1 MTERNPLLWLVAAL
15 VLSFVLAPIVVVII
29 ASFTQA
35 SVPEF
40 PPSQWSL
47 RWYAHALSQ
56 PVFRAAAWNSA
67 VLAAIATLINI
78 PIALMAAF
86 ALVRGRFPGRE
97 AIQTVLLAPLIVP
110 AVVTG
115 IAILLAFSA
124 AGWRD
129 AMSRLLLAHVVITL
143 PYMVRTIM
151 ASLVRLDPAA
161 EEAAMTLG
169 ASPLRCFLHVTLPL
183 VMPGLI
189 AGAVF
194 AFIVS
199 FDNVSVSL
207 FLTSART
214 STLPIAVLGYVEY
227 NIDPSIAALST
238 LLIGA
243 SLIAALL
250 LERAVGLRRALGS

>member
-1 MTERNPLLWLVAAL
+1 MVTLGFRVLAVLLFG
-15 VLSFVLAPIVVVII
+15 FVLAPIAVVVVT
-29 ASFTQA
+29 SFSAGT
-35 SVPEF
+35 VPEF
-40 PPSQWSL
+40 PPSSWSL

-56 PVFRAAAWNSA
+56 PVFLDAARNSA
-67 VLAAIATLINI
+67 VLAALATLVNV
-78 PIALMAAF
+78 PIALAA
-86 ALVRGRFPGRE
+86 ALALTRGRFPGRE

-129 AMSRLLLAHVVITL
+129 PMSRLLLAHVVVTL

-151 ASLVRLDPAA
+151 ASLARLDPVI

-169 ASPLRCFLHVTLPL
+169 ASRLRAFLHVTLPL
-183 VMPGLI
+183 LLPGLV

-207 FLTSART
+207 FLTTART
-214 STLPIAVLGYVEY
+214 STLPIAILGYVEF
-227 NIDPSIAALST
+227 NFDPSIAAIST
-238 LLIGA
+238 LLIAA
-243 SLIAALL
+243 SLVAAILV
-250 LERAVGLRRALGS
+250 ERAVGLRRALGH